1 MDVATVRQYCG
12 TTAAALAGGTAIS
25 LLLPQQAA
33 RFEAATWPL
42 IALLMFTMCAR
53 IHWRDVQVADD
64 GRRFLRTM
72 ALMQAVTLPLLVALL
87 LLPLPPNPTLQ
98 LSLLLVLLAP
108 STYWV
113 VTFTHLGRGS
123 VHQASL
129 ATPVLLAGQLVLV
142 PAWLLAMAPATV
154 PAAFAL
160 DRVVIVLAALVLA
173 PMALAMILDR
183 LSDAFPALR
192 SLNRS
197 APRLSTP
204 LGVALIFLLSAT
216 HGREWIGHGT
226 LLAWPL
232 LGFGVFLL
240 LTPALGWIAGR
251 AARLS
256 PVATRTLIFSLTA
269 RNALVALPF
278 ALLLPEPALA
288 AAAILIG
295 AAMEFA
301 ALALY
306 AHLVPQWIPDT
317 QASAPS
323 KSG

>member
-12 TTAAALAGGTAIS
+12 ATLAALAIGTGIS

-33 RFEAATWPL
+33 RVEAATWPL

-53 IHWRDVQVADD
+53 INWRDVRVADD
-64 GRRFLRTM
+64 GRRFLRTL
-72 ALMQAVTLPLLVALL
+72 ALMQAVTVPLLAALL
-87 LLPLPPNPTLQ
+87 LLALPPEPTLQ

-142 PAWLLAMAPATV
+142 PAWLLALAPVTV
-154 PAAFAL
+154 LAAFAL
-160 DRVVIVLAALVLA
+160 DKVLVILAALVLA

-183 LSDAFPALR
+183 ASDAVPALR
-192 SLNRS
+192 VLHRS
-197 APRLSTP
+197 APRFSTP
-204 LGVALIFLLSAT
+204 LGIALVFFLAAT
-216 HGREWIGHGT
+216 YGRDWIGHGH
-226 LLAWPL
+226 LLPWPL
-232 LGFGVFLL
+232 LGFAAYLL
-240 LTPALGWIAGR
+240 LTPLLGWMTGRTAG
-251 AARLS
+251 LS
-256 PVATRTLIFSLTA
+256 PVAIRTLIFSLGA
-269 RNALVALPF
+269 RNALVILPF
-278 ALLLPEPALA
+278 ALTLPEPALA
-288 AAAILIG
+288 AAVVLIG
-295 AAMEFA
+295 AAMELA
-301 ALALY
+301 ALTLY
-306 AHLVPQWIPDT
+306 ARLLPRWIPDG